1 MPVIAWLSFVAVVIV
16 LLAIDLGL
24 FHRKSHTVSVK
35 EAFGW
40 TMVWVTLSSI
50 FGIWLW
56 NDQGSAK
63 GIEFFTGY
71 LIELSLSAD
80 NVFVFALI
88 FGYFAVPAAFQH
100 KVLFWG
106 ILSAIVL
113 RLIMILAGAVLIQE
127 FTWIIYFFAAFLIFT
142 AIKMLVSNDEEIHP
156 ERNPVV
162 RWFRKVVPTTP
173 DFRGDR
179 FLVREHGK
187 LLATP
192 LLVVLVC
199 VEISDVIF
207 AVDSIPAIFA
217 VTRDPFIV
225 FTSNIC
231 AILGLRSLYFVLAGV
246 MDRFIYLKTGL
257 ALVLGFVGVKM
268 ILSHTAWKI
277 DSIVSLCVVALILAG
292 SVVAS
297 LWATRK
303 RPGEEKSPEDKS
315 LPS

>member
-1 MPVIAWLSFVAVVIV
+1 MPIYAWLAFVAVVVV
-16 LLAIDLGL
+16 LLAIDLGV
-24 FHRKSHTVSVK
+24 FHRKSHTVSFK
-35 EAFGW
+35 EALTW
-40 TMVWVTLSSI
+40 TIIWIILSSI
-50 FGIWLW
+50 FGAWLW
-56 NDQGSAK
+56 NAQGSAK

-88 FGYFAVPAAFQH
+88 FNYFAVPANYQH

-113 RLIMILAGAVLIQE
+113 RLIMILAGAALITQ
-127 FTWIIYFFAAFLIFT
+127 FTWIIYLFAAFLIIT
-142 AIKMLVSNDEEIHP
+142 ALKMLFSGDEEVHP
-156 ERNPVV
+156 ERNPIV
-162 RWFRKVVPTTP
+162 RWFRRVVPGTP

-179 FLVREHGK
+179 FWVRENGK

-246 MDRFIYLKTGL
+246 MNRFIYLKTGL
-257 ALVLGFVGVKM
+257 ALVLGFVGIKM
-268 ILSHTAWKI
+268 VLSHTAWKI
-277 DSIVSLCVVALILAG
+277 DSIISLGVVALILAT
-292 SVVAS
+292 SVIAS
-297 LWATRK
+297 LYATRE
-303 RPGEEKSPEDKS
+303 RPGDKSSSSPE
-315 LPS
+315 

>member
-1 MPVIAWLSFVAVVIV
+1 MPIYAWLTFVAVVIV

-35 EAFGW
+35 EAFAW

-56 NDQGSAK
+56 NNQGSAK

-88 FGYFAVPAAFQH
+88 FGYFAVPPAYQH

-113 RLIMILAGAVLIQE
+113 RLIMILAGAVLITQ
-127 FTWIIYFFAAFLIFT
+127 FTWIIYVFAAFLIFT
-142 AIKMLVSNDEEIHP
+142 AIKMLFSDDEEIHP

-162 RWFRKVVPTTP
+162 RWFRKMVNTTP

-179 FLVREHGK
+179 FWVREHGK
-187 LLATP
+187 LMATP
-192 LLVVLVC
+192 LLVVLIC
-199 VEISDVIF
+199 VEVSDVIF

-277 DSIVSLCVVALILAG
+277 DSIISLGVVALILAG

-303 RPGEEKSPEDKS
+303 RPGEGDHHSGGS

>member
-1 MPVIAWLSFVAVVIV
+1 MPLFAWLTFVAVVIV
-16 LLAIDLGL
+16 LLAIDLGV

-35 EAFGW
+35 EAFTW

-56 NDQGSAK
+56 NTQGSAK

-88 FGYFAVPAAFQH
+88 FGYFAVPSSYQH

-113 RLIMILAGAVLIQE
+113 RLIMILLGAVLIQQ
-127 FTWIIYFFAAFLIFT
+127 FAWIIYFFAAFLIFT
-142 AIKMLVSNDEEIHP
+142 AIKMLVSDDEEVHP

-162 RWFRKVVPTTP
+162 RWFRKLVPTTA

-179 FLVREHGK
+179 FWIRESGQ
-187 LLATP
+187 LMATP
-192 LLVVLVC
+192 LLVVLIC
-199 VEISDVIF
+199 VEVSDVIF

-268 ILSHTAWKI
+268 ILSHTPWKI
-277 DSIVSLCVVALILAG
+277 DSIISLGVVALILAG
-292 SVVAS
+292 SVFAS

-303 RPGEEKSPEDKS
+303 RPGAAAADD
-315 LPS
+315 

>member
-1 MPVIAWLSFVAVVIV
+1 MPLLAWFAFLAVVVV
-16 LLAIDLGL
+16 LLAIDLGV
-24 FHRKSHTVSVK
+24 FHRKSHTVSFK
-35 EAFGW
+35 EALTW
-40 TMVWVTLSSI
+40 TVIWVVLSSI
-50 FGIWLW
+50 FGGWLW
-56 NDQGSAK
+56 MHQGQAK

-88 FGYFAVPAAFQH
+88 FGYFAVPAAYQH

-113 RLIMILAGAVLIQE
+113 RLVMILAGAVLIKE
-127 FTWIIYFFAAFLIFT
+127 FAWIIYFFAGFLILT
-142 AIKMLVSNDEEIHP
+142 AVKMLLSGDEEVHP
-156 ERNPVV
+156 ERNPIV
-162 RWFRKVVPTTP
+162 RWFRRVVPGTS
-173 DFRGDR
+173 DYHGDR
-179 FLVREHGK
+179 FWVREHGK

-192 LLVVLVC
+192 LLVVLIC
-199 VEISDVIF
+199 VEVSDVIF

-217 VTRDPFIV
+217 VTEDPFIV

-268 ILSHTAWKI
+268 LLSHTEWKI
-277 DSIVSLCVVALILAG
+277 DSLISLGVVGLILAG
-292 SVVAS
+292 SVAAS

-303 RPGEEKSPEDKS
+303 RPGEAEEAKEALQS
-315 LPS
+315 